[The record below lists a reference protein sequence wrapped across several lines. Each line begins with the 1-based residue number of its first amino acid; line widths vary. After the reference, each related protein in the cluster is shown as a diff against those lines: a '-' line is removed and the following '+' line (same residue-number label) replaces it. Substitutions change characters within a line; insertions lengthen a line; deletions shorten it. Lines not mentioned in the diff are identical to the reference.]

1 LNIIILLFTET
12 ALKKVLPFKGKSN
25 IFLFLIIV
33 LGLCLRLYNITYRGI
48 WLDEGISIKWAG
60 MDILSMVINTAID
73 VHPPLYYLILHYWML
88 LFGSSEF
95 AVRMLST
102 TAGVLTIAAAYKLA
116 KYLFDEKTAL
126 ISAFLVSISA
136 LHIRYAQETR
146 GYTIVALLSVLSIY
160 YFLKLIYSEEKIS
173 YPYLFSSI
181 ALVYT
186 HSYGLI
192 IIFTEAVI
200 YYLYYFIKIPFANC
214 PKNVNR
220 NIFKVAISYIPW
232 VPVMIF
238 QLFKVQTGFAFWI
251 KKPDAKILLMTF
263 LQHSGSMFNKF
274 TFITLIIFAV
284 LTLLAVTGSLRDKTR
299 SQRENS
305 VMFLF
310 FCFLFP
316 IILLFIVSQK
326 ASSVYDIKSTIAFS
340 VPFYIVISYGISS
353 MLNKSIRALTILIIA
368 VLSAASLNTLYYSI
382 RETKEEWREACNY
395 LESKYRPNEVIIV
408 DPGYYRRFT
417 FDYYFKE
424 PAAKVITH
432 EKLNMQSREIRET
445 ANFESTNKF
454 WLIMSTDDNY
464 RVYNYISALKP
475 VITDSARFKGVAV
488 YAFKKGKE

>member
-1 LNIIILLFTET
+1 MFSET
-12 ALKKVLPFKGKSN
+12 ALKKVFPFKEKNN

-48 WLDEGISIKWAG
+48 WLDEGISIKWG
-60 MDILSMVINTAID
+60 SMDILSMIINTAID
-73 VHPPLYYLILHYWML
+73 VHPPLYYIILHYWMAI
-88 LFGSSEF
+88 FGHSEF

-126 ISAFLVSISA
+126 ISAFIVSISA

-160 YFLKLIYSEEKIS
+160 YFLKLIYSEEKKS
-173 YPYLFSSI
+173 YPYLLSSVS
-181 ALVYT
+181 LVYT

-192 IIFTEAVI
+192 IVFTEAVI
-200 YYLYYFIKIPFANC
+200 YYLYYFLKIPFANC
-214 PKNVNR
+214 PQNVNR
-220 NIFKVAISYIPW
+220 NIFRVALSYIPW

-274 TFITLIIFAV
+274 TFITLTIFIA
-284 LTLLAVTGSLRDKTR
+284 LTLLAVVSSLKNKTCEPGS
-299 SQRENS
+299 SGNS
-305 VMFLF
+305 GNTVLLLL

-340 VPFYIVISYGISS
+340 VPFFIVISFGINRI
-353 MLNKSIRALTILIIA
+353 LNKYVRIITILLIT

-395 LESKYRPNEVIIV
+395 LKCKSRPNEVIIV
-408 DPGYYRRFT
+408 DPGYYKRFT

-424 PAAKVITH
+424 PAAKILTH

-445 ANFESTNKF
+445 ANFENSQKF

-464 RVYNYISALKP
+464 RIFDYISGLKP
-475 VITDSARFKGVAV
+475 VITDSARFKGVVV
-488 YAFKKGKE
+488 YAFEKYRR